1 MPFHIKTLFHHSR
14 LLLCCLA
21 SISPSFLPALAPAPS
36 TSPDS
41 NLDEPLMVVDSDVAD
56 YNGKSM
62 TLSGHVV
69 VEHELGKISAD
80 WIQIIPQTIRK
91 KLRLNT
97 LTMKEDVNIAL
108 KDGGHLSC
116 ASAFLDYVALKGR
129 FEGGDDQQ
137 FVVFNENCPDK
148 NGTLAPLTVKSK
160 QMLIKIAH
168 CDTGSSQAPHSYI
181 STISAN
187 DSVTVNY
194 NNDFIAAADYA
205 TYQRL
210 PLEANNTVQN
220 TQMPGLITLRADTED
235 AVCQV
240 TNRNKDI
247 IKANT
252 ICIDTVKRQLLF
264 SYPKGAIYTPS
275 EKELQ
280 NRVDFSAGT
289 MTWDDQNNAL
299 TLCDH
304 VTVSQ
309 KGIGR
314 ITTDKEI
321 RLTQGVHNGMKQLQ
335 SIASSG
341 PTTLFYNDDEKELAH
356 TLVCHGLLF
365 VDHKNLQTVM
375 ESPRDAKGE
384 VMEGCQVHFQDDM
397 GEIYADKIVIKYALV
412 NNVPAPTRMILEGH
426 VHLMNRC
433 AIDAEGPYLQFAL
446 ADRVEYK
453 AEAKEVHLSAKGKGR
468 ILFFDKLNNL
478 QVSAPGLK
486 IRRDQVTNKDSV
498 QGIGNVRFSFVEK
511 EFAEMNK
518 YFHLEEWDTT
528 SNEHS
533 E

>member
-1 MPFHIKTLFHHSR
+1 MAVSLD
-14 LLLCCLA
+14 
-21 SISPSFLPALAPAPS
+21 SPTPE
-36 TSPDS
+36 
-41 NLDEPLMVVDSDVAD
+41 EPLVVMDSDEAD
-56 YNGKSM
+56 YNGKTM

-69 VEHELGKISAD
+69 VEHELGRISAD
-80 WIQIIPQTIRK
+80 WIEIVPQTIRK

-108 KDGGHLSC
+108 KDGGRLSC
-116 ASAFLDYVALKGR
+116 AHAFLDYTAFKGR
-129 FEGGDDQQ
+129 FEGDDLQQ
-137 FVVFNENCPDK
+137 FVTYTENCPDK
-148 NGTLAPLTVKSK
+148 AGTLVPITVKSK
-160 QMLIKIAH
+160 QMFIKIAQNDSNS
-168 CDTGSSQAPHSYI
+168 DTQAPHSYI
-181 STISAN
+181 STISVN

-194 NNDFIAAADYA
+194 NNDFVAAADFG

-220 TQMPGLITLRADTED
+220 IQLPGLITLRADKED

-247 IKANT
+247 ITANT
-252 ICIDTVKRQLLF
+252 ICIDTVKRQLF
-264 SYPKGAIYTPS
+264 FVYPKGAIYTPS

-280 NRVDFSAGT
+280 NRVDFAADT
-289 MTWDDQNNAL
+289 MTWDDQNNVL
-299 TLCDH
+299 TLYDH

-309 KGIGR
+309 KGIGQ

-321 RLTQGVHNGMKQLQ
+321 RLTQDIHDGIKQLQ
-335 SIASSG
+335 SIASQG
-341 PTTLFYNDDEKELAH
+341 PTTLLYKDKEKEVAH
-356 TLVCHGLLF
+356 TLICHGLLF

-375 ESPRDAKGE
+375 ESPRDSEGD
-384 VMEGCQVHFQDDM
+384 VIDGCQVHFQDDM
-397 GEIYADKIVIKYALV
+397 GEIYADKIIIKYALV
-412 NNVPAPTRMILEGH
+412 NNTPAPTHMVLEGH

-486 IRRDQVTNKDSV
+486 IRRDQVTKKDSI
-498 QGIGNVRFSFVEK
+498 QGVGNVRFSFIEK

-528 SNEHS
+528 SNERS